1 MAQMTYIEKDYF
13 ERLFDMET
21 GYVLDFT
28 NYTYQRFG
36 ADTINIDVYKKYHN
50 LSKAKI
56 LRAIMDD
63 CDNVTV
69 GKLLLGLMQYMQAR
83 ELVTDE
89 KKEIFQKCTEIGY
102 RLIGKKVSAK
112 TVDTVPESQKIEFD
126 FKKYLNELKDL
137 ADYHDNPQARGYQ
150 FERYLN
156 RLFKDCALEPR
167 ESFRI
172 KGEQIDGSFVLR
184 NDIYLLE
191 AKWTN
196 KPTEKSDLVVFNE
209 KVSSKSGFT
218 RGLFISFAGYSSDA
232 VETFCNGR
240 EVKIVLMT
248 VQELAVALTREMDI
262 STVIWNKVRALAEEG
277 NYNKLV
283 FEI

>member
-1 MAQMTYIEKDYF
+1 MTYIEKDYF

-28 NYTYQRFG
+28 NYTYQRFV
-36 ADTINIDVYKKYHN
+36 ADTINIDVYKKYHD

-63 CDNVTV
+63 YDNVTV
-69 GKLLLGLMQYMQAR
+69 GKLLLGLMQYMQVR

-89 KKEIFQKCTEIGY
+89 KKEIFRKCTEIGY
-102 RLIGKKVSAK
+102 RLIGKKVSPK
-112 TVDTVPESQKIEFD
+112 PMNTVPKPLKSEFD
-126 FKKYLNELKDL
+126 FEKYLNELKDL
-137 ADYHDNPQARGYQ
+137 ADYRDNPQARGYQ

-156 RLFKDCALEPR
+156 RLFKDCVLEPR

-196 KPTEKSDLVVFNE
+196 RQTEKSDLVVFNE

-240 EVKIVLMT
+240 KVNIVLMT
-248 VQELAVALTREMDI
+248 VQELAVALTRKMDI
-262 STVIWNKVRALAEEG
+262 SIVIWNKVRALAEEG
-277 NYNKLV
+277 NYNKQV
-283 FEI
+283 YEM